1 MKGRK
6 RKSEQNALSREISI
20 IILYYRRLARSKS
33 LLGWLVVWWWVGR
46 RYYFLSRLITCCKF
60 EMVGLLDGWMDS
72 SFVS

>member
-33 LLGWLVVWWWVGR
+33 LLGWYGWWFGGGLVGV
-46 RYYFLSRLITCCKF
+46 ITSYH
-60 EMVGLLDGWMDS
+60 V
-72 SFVS
+72 